1 MVDEDEK
8 GLLKNQLGQTIMV
21 GRVIFPELHQKLSVD
36 GVSPE
41 LGAQIVCTGHQSDPK
56 TVL

>member
-8 GLLKNQLGQTIMV
+8 GLLKNQLDHNILLC
-21 GRVIFPELHQKLSVD
+21 RVIFTELHQKLSVD

-41 LGAQIVCTGHQSDPK
+41 LGAH
-56 TVL
+56 

>member
-41 LGAQIVCTGHQSDPK
+41 LGAHKLFAWLT
-56 TVL
+56 

>member
-8 GLLKNQLGQTIMV
+8 GLLKNQLGHTILV
-21 GRVIFPELHQKLSVD
+21 CRVIFTELHQKLSVD

-41 LGAQIVCTGHQSDPK
+41 LGAHK
-56 TVL
+56 